1 MTTDS
6 DDTRRPAR
14 SSADVERALRSA
26 YEATDRLPIEDDP
39 STARLSDPPERAGN
53 RWRAPALVAA
63 AAAVLVGGAVV
74 LPGALRT
81 GLDGEQGASGRVTA
95 TAAEAPSG
103 PLLLTVTTIVR
114 EGPTGGPQLCLGG
127 VAWSKPHQCG
137 GPHLVGW
144 DWNALP
150 SESADGVRWG
160 NYNVV
165 GTYTAPP
172 RMTHTAATEP
182 GSSTFTLTQPPTVPS
197 AVPPP
202 APIDLSK
209 FDTPCDEPVGG
220 WIVDRTKAGG
230 DAFGRAYAVADE
242 LPNVGAAWVDGKGA
256 GAASNVLNVSIVGDA
271 SDRAVAERRL
281 RTIWGGPL
289 CVSAATRTKAQLA
302 SILKE
307 VQREVPSWLNGHV
320 ELDVVDLYVVVDEG
334 DRLQRIFDQR
344 YGAGVVRVTPALQPY
359 EGEPVRSSAAPT
371 SSS

>member
-63 AAAVLVGGAVV
+63 AAAVLVG
-74 LPGALRT
+74 
-81 GLDGEQGASGRVTA
+81 
-95 TAAEAPSG
+95 
-103 PLLLTVTTIVR
+103 
-114 EGPTGGPQLCLGG
+114 
-127 VAWSKPHQCG
+127 
-137 GPHLVGW
+137 
-144 DWNALP
+144 
-150 SESADGVRWG
+150 
-160 NYNVV
+160 
-165 GTYTAPP
+165 
-172 RMTHTAATEP
+172 
-182 GSSTFTLTQPPTVPS
+182 
-197 AVPPP
+197 
-202 APIDLSK
+202 
-209 FDTPCDEPVGG
+209 
-220 WIVDRTKAGG
+220 
-230 DAFGRAYAVADE
+230 
-242 LPNVGAAWVDGKGA
+242 AAWVDGKGA
-256 GAASNVLNVSIVGDA
+256 GAAGNVLNVSIVGDA
-271 SDRAVAERRL
+271 SDRAAAERRL